1 MAPTPDMTAPFSSVM
16 RSAGAR
22 GSVISS
28 DPTFE
33 IELDA
38 LFEAPQT
45 PSGSLSEVSPLIAG
59 GSVLVNLPA
68 GDRLTLY
75 GLAGY
80 SRLDFG
86 SSGAYR
92 FTDGGV
98 HGGVGAR
105 IFLSQRTALRIEGK
119 EIYTPNTN
127 APFGPT
133 WAAHFVASAGLSFFQ
148 IKGKPQPPKDSDGD
162 GVPDKRDK
170 CPNTPLGATVDIN
183 GCPSDSDRDG
193 VYDGI
198 DKCPNT
204 PIGAVVDATGCP
216 VDSDKD
222 GVADGIDKCPNTP
235 IGAKVDAVGCPIDSD
250 KDGVPDGIDKCPN
263 TPPGA
268 VVDPTG
274 CPLDADKDGVPDG
287 IDKCPN
293 TPPGAVVD
301 ATGCPLDSD
310 KDGVPDGIDKCPNT
324 PPGMPVDATGC
335 PLVPVKDS
343 DGDGVPDSLDKCPDT
358 PRGTP
363 VDAKGCPM
371 LFGVPK
377 AAPGVAAPRPT
388 YVLKGVNFQTGR
400 SVLTRDSYTNL
411 DQVAEVLV
419 ANPDI
424 RIEIAG
430 YTDNSG
436 SRLVN
441 LRLSQARAL
450 AVRAYLAR
458 KGVSPARMVAKGYG
472 PATPVAPNTSA
483 AGRAQNRRVELH
495 KLP

>member
-1 MAPTPDMTAPFSSVM
+1 MSRPTGVVAGFLALCAPALNAQAPLRYEASIYGAYTRYDRAFQLGH
-16 RSAGAR
+16 AFGGGAR
-22 GSVISS
+22 IGYFLN
-28 DPTFE
+28 PTFE
-33 IELDA
+33 LELDA

-263 TPPGA
+263 TPPGPWWIRPDARSTRTRTACLTASTSVPTRRREQWWMPPA
-268 VVDPTG
+268 VRSTPTRTAYPTASTSVPTPHRECRWTPPAARWFRSRIPTATACPIRWTSAPIHRGAPRSMPRAVPCCSG
-274 CPLDADKDGVPDG
+274 CPRPRREWRRLVRPMCSRASTSK
-287 IDKCPN
+287 
-293 TPPGAVVD
+293 PGAR
-301 ATGCPLDSD
+301 C
-310 KDGVPDGIDKCPNT
+310 
-324 PPGMPVDATGC
+324 
-335 PLVPVKDS
+335 
-343 DGDGVPDSLDKCPDT
+343 
-358 PRGTP
+358 
-363 VDAKGCPM
+363 
-371 LFGVPK
+371 
-377 AAPGVAAPRPT
+377 
-388 YVLKGVNFQTGR
+388 
-400 SVLTRDSYTNL
+400 
-411 DQVAEVLV
+411 
-419 ANPDI
+419 
-424 RIEIAG
+424 
-430 YTDNSG
+430 
-436 SRLVN
+436 
-441 LRLSQARAL
+441 
-450 AVRAYLAR
+450 
-458 KGVSPARMVAKGYG
+458 
-472 PATPVAPNTSA
+472 
-483 AGRAQNRRVELH
+483 
-495 KLP
+495 